1 MNRTQR
7 LMLENSTFGC
17 STAKEAFMKLV
28 TPDPEGMKR
37 FWDKVKW
44 RQDNRY
50 WLKKTVKI
58 AVKILREIRVMK
70 ITKEDLAAAS
80 NISNERM
87 TEIVKGEADMTLSEI
102 ARIENVLNIKLN
114 D

>member
-1 MNRTQR
+1 MDTVK
-7 LMLENSTFGC
+7 MIAENSTYGC
-17 STAKEAFMKLV
+17 STAREAFMKLI
-28 TPDPEGMKR
+28 TPDPEGQKR

-44 RQDNRY
+44 RQENRY

-58 AVKILREIRVMK
+58 AIKILCEIRVMK

-87 TEIVKGEADMTLSEI
+87 TEILKGRADMTLSEI
-102 ARIENVLNIKLN
+102 ARIENFLNIKLN

>member
-1 MNRTQR
+1 MDTAK
-7 LMLENSTFGC
+7 MIADNSIYRC
-17 STAKEAFMKLV
+17 STAREAFMKLV
-28 TPDPEGMKR
+28 TPDPEAQKR
-37 FWDKVKW
+37 FWDKFKW
-44 RQDNRY
+44 RQENRY

-58 AVKILREIRVMK
+58 AVKILREIRIIK

-87 TEIVKGEADMTLSEI
+87 SEIVKGQADMTLSEI